1 MPELTEGHGHQHC
14 YVTNNDNM
22 FVNSAKLDLY
32 HRTTPEAAEQINK
45 QKSMNIGKENT
56 GETYW
61 STHKDSDQA
70 EGYGQGVVH
79 IRVPENVAELDDEFP
94 SGEQHYRV
102 HPRHIKPEHF
112 VEEK

>member
-32 HRTTPEAAEQINK
+32 HRTTPEAAEQI
-45 QKSMNIGKENT
+45 
-56 GETYW
+56 
-61 STHKDSDQA
+61 
-70 EGYGQGVVH
+70 
-79 IRVPENVAELDDEFP
+79 RVPENVAELDDEFP